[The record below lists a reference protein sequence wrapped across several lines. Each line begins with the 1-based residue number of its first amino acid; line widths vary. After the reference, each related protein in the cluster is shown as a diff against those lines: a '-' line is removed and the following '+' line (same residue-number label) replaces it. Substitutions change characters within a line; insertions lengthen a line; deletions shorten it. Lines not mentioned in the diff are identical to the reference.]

1 MASTTYR
8 AGEGEPLVLI
18 HGFTSTQDVWKP
30 VLPALEARHEVLAPT
45 LPGHFGGDPWPEGVE
60 VSAGLMAD
68 SVERAMD
75 EAGMERA
82 HIAGNSLGGW
92 LALELGA
99 RGRATSVVALCP
111 AGGWEPGGPEERA
124 IVRFFRFNDFLLRYG
139 ARTLRFTASRPR
151 LRRLALRELVARPE
165 RVDATA
171 ALGMFE
177 GAAGCAIVSETLSL
191 TGSGGLFGEL
201 EEITCPV
208 RIAYGTNDRIIRWPA
223 CYQRM
228 RRLLPDVEYVAL
240 EGMGHMPMW
249 DDPDLSART
258 VLEVTAERAGTP
270 A

>member
-8 AGEGEPLVLI
+8 GGEGEPLVLI
-18 HGFTSTQDVWKP
+18 HGFTSTREVWKP
-30 VLPALEARHEVLAPT
+30 VLGALEARHEVLAPS
-45 LPGHFGGDPWPEGVE
+45 LPGHFGGDPWPDGVD
-60 VSAGLMAD
+60 VSVDLMAD

-75 EAGMERA
+75 DAGMERA
-82 HIAGNSLGGW
+82 HIVGNSLGGW

-99 RGRATSVVALCP
+99 RGRATTAVALCP

-124 IVRFFRFNDFLLRYG
+124 IVRYFRFNDLMLRYG

-151 LRRLALRELVARPE
+151 LRRLALLELVAHPE

-177 GAAGCAIVSETLSL
+177 GAAGCAIVSEMLSL
-191 TGSGGLFGEL
+191 TGSNSLFGEL
-201 EEITCPV
+201 NEISCPV
-208 RIAYGTNDRIIRWPA
+208 RIAYGTKDRMIKWPS
-223 CYQRM
+223 CYERM

-240 EGMGHMPMW
+240 EDTGHMPMY
-249 DDPDLSART
+249 DDPELVART
-258 VLEVTAERAGTP
+258 VLEVTAAPAGAP